1 MDFLALQTELA
12 ELHMDTSSAWI
23 AGGASNKKAV
33 NKAYEFVY
41 DSYKGAERVK
51 RKIFKQKVEVVIKAN
66 VGTLPSDFS
75 LVDRVSLSPFD
86 TTTDMLGD
94 SLDNDCYYDFE
105 ITGLGTVSE
114 PYKIIVNDQTI
125 PRLYVSYVP
134 VRADLVNNTDVP
146 KLPIELHRSIADYAL
161 VEYYRRIRDNVEAG
175 NALTLANQYINE
187 RLKRL

>member
-12 ELHMDTSSAWI
+12 ELHMDTSPAWI

-33 NKAYEFVY
+33 NKAYEYIY
-41 DSYKGAERVK
+41 DTYKGAERVK
-51 RKIFKQKVEVVIKAN
+51 RKIFKQKVEVVITAN

-75 LVDRVSLSPFD
+75 LIDRVSLDPFS

-94 SLDNDCYYDFE
+94 SISNDCYYDFE
-105 ITGLGTVSE
+105 VTGLGTVSE

-125 PRLYVSYVP
+125 PRLYISYVP
-134 VRADLVNNTDVP
+134 VRADFVNNTDTP
-146 KLPIELHRSIADYAL
+146 KLPTEIHRSIADYAL

-175 NALTLANQYINE
+175 NALNLANQYLNE
-187 RLKRL
+187 RLKHL